1 MTTIILVFLVIALI
15 FMLVLAWGLC
25 KAASEEDERNEKEND
40 DAL

>member
-1 MTTIILVFLVIALI
+1 MITAILLVIIVLAVI

-25 KAASEEDERNEKEND
+25 KAAGEEDERNEND